1 MKIILDEGLPQQLKS
16 AISGHE
22 VKTVPELGCAGV
34 RNVDLIQYL
43 SEHGCDVFVTTSRNL
58 APMMG
63 MSGTKITVVILD
75 VKSNR
80 FSALEPLIPKFREIL
95 EKPRPGQSVRIT
107 A

>member
-1 MKIILDEGLPQQLKS
+1 MRIILDEGLPQQLKR

-43 SEHGCDVFVTTSRNL
+43 SEHDCDVFVTSNRNL

-63 MSGTKITVVILD
+63 MAGTKITVVILD
-75 VKSNR
+75 AKSNR
-80 FSALEPLIPKFREIL
+80 FSALEPLITKFHEIL
-95 EKPRPGQSVRIT
+95 KNPLPGQAIRI
-107 A
+107 AG